1 MAQPICQFSVYT
13 SRLEDIMTYKEVR
26 EKFTQENKKTY
37 SILDLYREK
46 VDFMYFCKNLLAK
59 GEITNEEYL
68 RFTN

>member
-1 MAQPICQFSVYT
+1 
-13 SRLEDIMTYKEVR
+13 MTYKEVR

-59 GEITNEEYL
+59 GEITNKEYL